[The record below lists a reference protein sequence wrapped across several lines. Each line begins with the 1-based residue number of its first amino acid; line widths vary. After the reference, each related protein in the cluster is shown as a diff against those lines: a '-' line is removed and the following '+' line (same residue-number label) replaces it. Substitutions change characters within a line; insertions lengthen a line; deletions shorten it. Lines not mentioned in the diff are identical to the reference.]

1 MVGTCPADLD
11 NVSARV
17 ATTPVVRGRWV
28 QCRRRNCGFAAA
40 YAGLAVWIVLMLWAV
55 LGELSHDHQAV
66 WLWLAVL
73 LGGLLGLTVRL
84 MVGWARAGVMIA
96 ADHVVVRGP
105 WATRR
110 VAHSWIDGFEAGL
123 QHTVVGNATPGVVL
137 RLGDGSRVNV
147 AALGTEAMAWS
158 AAGKVRRWEATAAAL
173 NELLPP
179 RGSAGVAA

>member
-110 VAHSWIDGFEAGL
+110 VAHSWIDGFEPGL

-179 RGSAGVAA
+179 RGSAGVVA